1 MRSRASTHFLNAVVA
16 TGTFLITLVGMSQ
29 DAPLPDPPLGISAQE
44 HGALRLSELQTRSM
58 KVISAAPLPQFY
70 PVQARLARRPGMA
83 RLDVLVDAEGGVVE
97 VRILDES
104 PLDHGFGEAAAAVA
118 KTFKYYNPFNRLVV
132 HVGTIKF
139 SP

>member
-1 MRSRASTHFLNAVVA
+1 MRSQPSTHFRNAAVA
-16 TGTFLITLVGMSQ
+16 TGALLITLVGMSQ
-29 DAPLPDPPLGISAQE
+29 DAPPPDPPLGISAQE
-44 HGALRLSELQTRSM
+44 HGALRLTELQTKSM

-70 PVQARLARRPGMA
+70 PVQARLAHRPGMA

-97 VRILDES
+97 VRILEES
-104 PLDHGFGEAAAAVA
+104 PLDQGFGEAATAVA

-132 HVGTIKF
+132 HVGTVKF

>member
-1 MRSRASTHFLNAVVA
+1 MRSRPSALFRSAVIA
-16 TGTFLITLVGMSQ
+16 AGSFLITIMGMSQ
-29 DAPLPDPPLGISAQE
+29 DASPPDPPLGISAQE
-44 HGALRLSELQTRSM
+44 HGALRLSELQTKSL

-97 VRILDES
+97 VRILEES
-104 PLDHGFGEAAAAVA
+104 PLGEGFGEAAAAVA
-118 KTFKYYNPFNRLVV
+118 KTFKYYNPFTRLVV
-132 HVGTIKF
+132 HVGTVKF